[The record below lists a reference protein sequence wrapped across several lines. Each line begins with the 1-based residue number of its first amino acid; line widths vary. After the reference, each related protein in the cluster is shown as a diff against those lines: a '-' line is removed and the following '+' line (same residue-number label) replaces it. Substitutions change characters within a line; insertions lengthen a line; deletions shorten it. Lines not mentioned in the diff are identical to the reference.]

1 LSSST
6 LSASSIAP
14 ANAGEGVPDSEAL
27 LEELDYLHFAV
38 RNAAKHEWV
47 GNAYF
52 VRLLACRNNVSPAD
66 AQSLQ
71 FVRDRFETFNIAA
84 ATELITKALA
94 DAAAQAAEAA
104 ALAEAA
110 VEADA
115 AAAAVLEAAEAEA
128 AAAAAAEE
136 FDKQG
141 AFGTAVYTADDLTAL
156 VVSAPAAQS
165 TSGDGG
171 DDVVDG
177 EAGQDADLD
186 LEEAHI

>member
-1 LSSST
+1 M
-6 LSASSIAP
+6 P
-14 ANAGEGVPDSEAL
+14 GSEAL
-27 LEELDYLHFAV
+27 LEELDYLHFAA
-38 RNAAKHEWV
+38 RNAAKYEWS

-71 FVRDRFETFNIAA
+71 CVRDKFETLNVAA
-84 ATELITKALA
+84 AAELVDKAAA
-94 DAAAQAAEAA
+94 DAAAKEAEAE

-110 VEADA
+110 
-115 AAAAVLEAAEAEA
+115 AVAEAEA
-128 AAAAAAEE
+128 AAELEAAEAKAAAAAAAVE

-156 VVSAPAAQS
+156 DVNPGAGAA
-165 TSGDGG
+165 TAATEGDGASMEETG
-171 DDVVDG
+171 QTQ
-177 EAGQDADLD
+177 EAAPDADLD